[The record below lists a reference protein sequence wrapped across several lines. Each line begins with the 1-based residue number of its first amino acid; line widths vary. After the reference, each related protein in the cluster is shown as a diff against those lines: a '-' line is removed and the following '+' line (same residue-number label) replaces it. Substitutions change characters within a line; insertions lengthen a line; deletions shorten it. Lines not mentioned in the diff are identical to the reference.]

1 MNSALFS
8 VPGSAACVFL
18 AELIDA
24 TACVHGL
31 LLAGIERMAVGTHFK
46 LQISA
51 SRARGKRV
59 ATAAS
64 HGDFFVFR
72 MNAGFHDCLGRDA
85 LFQKNGARSV
95 AAPPLFRKE
104 SPFIKIRPPFNWAI
118 PVTVYKIIRLHFFTP
133 ESDCSRDEQGK
144 CEIGYPQNLW
154 ISLCMNLSQGCQNG
168 LIAWCLWYWS
178 KINHGYYSY
187 KTIA

>member
-1 MNSALFS
+1 MKSALFS

-51 SRARGKRV
+51 SRARSKRV

-64 HGDFFVFR
+64 HGDFFVFG

-104 SPFIKIRPPFNWAI
+104 SPFINASSIFTAQPRKRKGKFSAHASSSQHRMI
-118 PVTVYKIIRLHFFTP
+118 PEMSK
-133 ESDCSRDEQGK
+133 ESVKSV
-144 CEIGYPQNLW
+144 I
-154 ISLCMNLSQGCQNG
+154 
-168 LIAWCLWYWS
+168 
-178 KINHGYYSY
+178 H
-187 KTIA
+187 KTCG

>member
-51 SRARGKRV
+51 SRARSKRV

-104 SPFIKIRPPFNWAI
+104 SPFINASSIFYCAAPETERKIFRPR
-118 PVTVYKIIRLHFFTP
+118 IIKP
-133 ESDCSRDEQGK
+133 AQDDSRDEQGK

-178 KINHGYYSY
+178 KIDLGIYS
-187 KTIA
+187 